1 VSVEHSR
8 ALKLGECVSG
18 KSASSLERHL
28 DSSTVVVSVES
39 EMPQSHLVARTLVAT
54 LRRGPGEI
62 VLIATGLEDSFIT
75 ELQEASAAI
84 DPRRGITVLS
94 GSDPIA
100 KGSVRVHVGPTIQ
113 APAIRIV
120 PEGHGAHI
128 AASSA
133 AVIRIRRPGNE
144 IGAVYSAALG
154 AAEVFKH
161 TALVSANRRVFHR
174 HLRYCPIS
182 LNSDLLA
189 APDLPTRRAYDLTLA
204 GVGAIGTGIVLL
216 LDALGAE
223 GRIVLIDRQR
233 FAPEN
238 LGTYSIG
245 GVADVEECR
254 WKVDLAKRYLRRF
267 DIVPVRAAVSD
278 AIQSVDA
285 GKIPWTPVVLS
296 ALDSPEA
303 RRDVQR
309 LWPDRLVDAQT
320 GDTMLGFCDCR
331 HGIDPCM
338 FCVFPPGQGPSGAE
352 LVAER
357 LGLSVQ
363 ELADPDAVLTEANLH
378 GKTAEQ
384 QRLLRPHVGK
394 PMCGLAQATGLSG
407 LDADGFMP
415 SVPFIS
421 LQAACLSVARLV
433 AATNGSYT
441 VGYNFAQYDGL
452 FGPQAATIET
462 MKRRPGCLCDAR
474 ATSIDLVRN
483 RRRLQQ
489 RSN

>member
-8 ALKLGECVSG
+8 ALKLAEGVSG
-18 KSASSLERHL
+18 KAASALERHL

-39 EMPQSHLVARTLVAT
+39 GMPQSHLTTRTLLTT
-54 LRRGPGEI
+54 LRRGLGEI
-62 VLIATGLEDSFIT
+62 VLITTGLDDSFIT

-84 DPRRGITVLS
+84 DPKRGIRVLS
-94 GSDPIA
+94 ESDRIPS
-100 KGSVRVHVGPTIQ
+100 GSVRIHVGPTLQ

-120 PEGHGAHI
+120 PEGYGAHV
-128 AASSA
+128 AGSSG

-144 IGAVYSAALG
+144 IGAVYAASLG

-161 TALVSANRRVFHR
+161 TAQVSPNRRVLHR
-174 HLRYCPIS
+174 HLRFCPMALS
-182 LNSDLLA
+182 GDLLA
-189 APDLPTRRAYDLTLA
+189 APDLPTRRAFDLTLV
-204 GVGAIGTGIVLL
+204 GIGAIGTGIVFL

-223 GRIVLIDRQR
+223 GRIVLVDRQR
-233 FAPEN
+233 FALEN

-245 GVADVEECR
+245 GVADVEEGP

-267 DIVPVRAAVSD
+267 DAVPVPVAVSD

-285 GKIPWTPVVLS
+285 GKIAWTPIVLS
-296 ALDSPEA
+296 ALDSSEA
-303 RRDVQR
+303 RRDTQR

-320 GDTMLGFCDCR
+320 GDTMLGLCDYR

-338 FCVFPPGQGPSGAE
+338 FCVFPADQGPSGAE

-357 LGLSVQ
+357 LGLSMQ
-363 ELADPDAVLTEANLH
+363 ELADPDAVLTEADLH
-378 GKTAEQ
+378 GKTTEQ
-384 QRLLRPHVGK
+384 QNLLRPHVGK
-394 PMCGLAQATGLSG
+394 PMCGLARAIGLSG

-433 AATNGSYT
+433 AATNGTETALS
-441 VGYNFAQYDGL
+441 NFVQYDGL

-462 MKRRPGCLCDAR
+462 MKQRPGCVCSAR
-474 ATSIDLVRN
+474 ASSIDAVRASRG
-483 RRRLQQ
+483 RRTPE
-489 RSN
+489 

>member
-8 ALKLGECVSG
+8 ALKLAEGVSG
-18 KSASSLERHL
+18 KTASALERHL
-28 DSSTVVVSVES
+28 DSSAVVVSVDS
-39 EMPQSHLVARTLVAT
+39 EMPQAHLTARTLVST

-62 VLIATGLEDSFIT
+62 VLLASGLDDSFIT
-75 ELQEASAAI
+75 ELQESSAAI
-84 DPRRGITVLS
+84 DPIRGISVRNE
-94 GSDPIA
+94 SDRIPP
-100 KGSVRVHVGPTIQ
+100 GSVRVHVGPRLQ
-113 APAIRIV
+113 APAIRV
-120 PEGHGAHI
+120 APEGYGAHI

-144 IGAVYSAALG
+144 IGAVYTASLG

-161 TALVSANRRVFHR
+161 TAVVSANRRVLHR
-174 HLRYCPIS
+174 HLRFCPITLS
-182 LNSDLLA
+182 GDLLA
-189 APDLPTRRAYDLTLA
+189 APDLPTGRAFDITLV
-204 GVGAIGTGIVLL
+204 GIGAIGTGIVYL
-216 LDALGAE
+216 LDVLGAE

-233 FAPEN
+233 FALEN

-245 GVADVEECR
+245 GVADVEEGP
-254 WKVDLAKRYLRRF
+254 WKVDLAKRFLRRF
-267 DIVPVRAAVSD
+267 DVVPVPGAVSD

-285 GKIPWTPVVLS
+285 GKIAWTSTVLS

-303 RRDVQR
+303 RRDTQR
-309 LWPDRLVDAQT
+309 LWPDRLIDAQT
-320 GDTMLGFCDCR
+320 GDTMLGFCDYR
-331 HGIDPCM
+331 YGIDPCM

-357 LGLSVQ
+357 LGLSAQ
-363 ELADPDAVLTEANLH
+363 ELADPGAILTEADLH

-384 QRLLRPHVGK
+384 QNLLRPHVGK

-421 LQAACLSVARLV
+421 LQAASLSVARLV
-433 AATNGSYT
+433 AGMNGTYT
-441 VGYNFAQYDGL
+441 VGSNFVQYDGL

-462 MKRRPGCLCDAR
+462 MKRRPGCVCSAR
-474 ATSIDLVRN
+474 ASSIEAVRAS
-483 RRRLQQ
+483 RGRQK
-489 RSN
+489 

>member
-1 VSVEHSR
+1 
-8 ALKLGECVSG
+8 
-18 KSASSLERHL
+18 
-28 DSSTVVVSVES
+28 
-39 EMPQSHLVARTLVAT
+39 
-54 LRRGPGEI
+54 
-62 VLIATGLEDSFIT
+62 VLIATDLEDSFIT

-84 DPRRGITVLS
+84 DPKRGIRVLS
-94 GSDPIA
+94 ESDRIPS
-100 KGSVRVHVGPTIQ
+100 GSVRIHVGPTLQ

-120 PEGHGAHI
+120 PEGYGAHV
-128 AASSA
+128 AGSSG

-144 IGAVYSAALG
+144 IGAVYAASLG
-154 AAEVFKH
+154 VAEVFKH
-161 TALVSANRRVFHR
+161 TAQVSPNRRVLHR
-174 HLRYCPIS
+174 HLRFCPMALS
-182 LNSDLLA
+182 SDLLA
-189 APDLPTRRAYDLTLA
+189 APDLPTRRAFDLTLV
-204 GVGAIGTGIVLL
+204 GIGAIGTGIALL
-216 LDALGAE
+216 LNALGAE
-223 GRIVLIDRQR
+223 GRTVLIDRQR
-233 FAPEN
+233 FDLEN

-245 GVADVEECR
+245 GVADVVKGP

-267 DIVPVRAAVSD
+267 DVVPIRAAVSD

-285 GKIPWTPVVLS
+285 GKIPWTPAVLS

-303 RRDVQR
+303 RRDAQR

-320 GDTMLGFCDCR
+320 GDTMLGFCDYR

-338 FCVFPPGQGPSGAE
+338 FCIFPPGQGPSGAE

-363 ELADPDAVLTEANLH
+363 ELADPDAVLTEVDLH
-378 GKTAEQ
+378 GKTTEQ
-384 QRLLRPHVGK
+384 QNLLRPHVGK

-433 AATNGSYT
+433 ASTNDSAEMRP
-441 VGYNFAQYDGL
+441 NFVQYDGL

-462 MKRRPGCLCDAR
+462 MKRRPGCVCSGR
-474 ATSIDLVRN
+474 ASSIDVVRSS
-483 RRRLQQ
+483 RGRLATKMTEE
-489 RSN
+489 RSQKLSHCH